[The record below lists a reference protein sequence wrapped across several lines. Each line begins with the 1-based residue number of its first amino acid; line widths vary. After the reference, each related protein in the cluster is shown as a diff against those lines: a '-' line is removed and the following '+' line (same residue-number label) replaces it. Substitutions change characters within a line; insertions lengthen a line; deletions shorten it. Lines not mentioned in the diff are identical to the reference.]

1 MEGDTNNSKQ
11 PVAKNLRKSEST
23 KVWVQ
28 LMREKAT
35 GGVETLGPPTTVAVQ
50 NNANIDD
57 LKTAVKEHGSH
68 SLREIDAFKLTVY
81 PPGTRF
87 DDSWNPKDGRTAYNP
102 RKKVASLNF
111 TSNKDDMEDDSEMEE
126 DDTLIVVAPK
136 VVYDSSHQVSFVFV
150 VCIMLRVF
158 CFSRLVLMVQYTLY
172 FTFSMRLCSL

>member
-1 MEGDTNNSKQ
+1 MATESDNDRKPPAESFGAKLPTNTSIWYRLIIPGIDNEGTVDMITTDVRNIAQLRDEIKNKNRNRLNN
-11 PVAKNLRKSEST
+11 V
-23 KVWVQ
+23 
-28 LMREKAT
+28 
-35 GGVETLGPPTTVAVQ
+35 
-50 NNANIDD
+50 
-57 LKTAVKEHGSH
+57 
-68 SLREIDAFKLTVY
+68 DAGELEVY
-81 PPGTRF
+81 PPGTKF
-87 DDSWNPKDGRTAYNP
+87 DDNWNPKDGRTAYNP